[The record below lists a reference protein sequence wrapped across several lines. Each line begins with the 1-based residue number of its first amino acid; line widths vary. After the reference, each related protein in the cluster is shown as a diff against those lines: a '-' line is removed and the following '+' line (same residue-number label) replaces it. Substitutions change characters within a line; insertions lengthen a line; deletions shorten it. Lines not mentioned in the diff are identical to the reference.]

1 MDFTIQLTN
10 QNEIQDAEISTLL
23 NEVYV
28 EGGYCTAEEAKT
40 VFAPK
45 AVKQRGQLLT
55 AREPSSQQL
64 VGMIIVVP
72 HDSPSSKMAKEGEC
86 EMHLL
91 GVANAYRGKQLGKQL
106 VQTSIEFA
114 KAQGHNKMILWTQAP
129 MKTAQALYEKAGFAY
144 QSNFEKNGRTFL
156 LYEKALS

>member
-1 MDFTIQLTN
+1 MDFTIQAA
-10 QNEIQDAEISTLL
+10 EPHDVQDAEISTLL

-28 EGGYCTAEEAKT
+28 EGGYCTPEEAVT
-40 VFAPK
+40 VFAPQ
-45 AVKQRGQLLT
+45 AVKQRGHLFV
-55 AREPSSQQL
+55 ARETVNQRL
-64 VGMIIVVP
+64 VGMVIVVP
-72 HDSPSSKMAKEGEC
+72 HESPASKMAKDGEC

-114 KAQGHNKMILWTQAP
+114 TAQGHNKMILWTQAP